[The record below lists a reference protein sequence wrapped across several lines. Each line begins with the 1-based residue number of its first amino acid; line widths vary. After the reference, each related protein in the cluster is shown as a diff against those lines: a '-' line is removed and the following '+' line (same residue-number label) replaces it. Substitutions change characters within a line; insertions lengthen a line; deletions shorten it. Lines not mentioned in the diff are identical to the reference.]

1 METRL
6 RAPLSCL
13 QLIICSLFILLF
25 YSSRKNI
32 ERFLCQIQMVKP
44 VRMYRYFTKPTGFFW
59 EKLLGAGA
67 HGLLPTESI
76 VFTSCC
82 RVSFR
87 CPRDLPRVLLI
98 G

>member
-1 METRL
+1 METRS

-13 QLIICSLFILLF
+13 ELIICSLFMLLF

-44 VRMYRYFTKPTGFFW
+44 VRMYRYFIKPTGFFW

-67 HGLLPTESI
+67 HGLLANRKYRFH
-76 VFTSCC
+76 VMLSC
-82 RVSFR
+82 
-87 CPRDLPRVLLI
+87 
-98 G
+98 